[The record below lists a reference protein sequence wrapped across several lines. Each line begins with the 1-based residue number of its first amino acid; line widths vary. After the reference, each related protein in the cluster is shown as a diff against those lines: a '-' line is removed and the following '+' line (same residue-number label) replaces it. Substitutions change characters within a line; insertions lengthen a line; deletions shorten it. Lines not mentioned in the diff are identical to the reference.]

1 MIIRVQNLSP
11 EWFSFHINYR
21 ELSVFYSQSVGNSV
35 FFLTFARRNI
45 IPDDNMITTT
55 ATNKKSVNNSCQPSV
70 HGGTIR
76 DRVLAET
83 ISVDEYFDEL
93 IDQVKEDYANL

>member
-1 MIIRVQNLSP
+1 MVIRVKNLSP
-11 EWFSFHINYR
+11 
-21 ELSVFYSQSVGNSV
+21 QSVGNSV

-45 IPDDNMITTT
+45 IPDENMITTT
-55 ATNKKSVNNSCQPSV
+55 ATIKKSVNNSSQPSV
-70 HGGTIR
+70 HGETIR

>member
-1 MIIRVQNLSP
+1 
-11 EWFSFHINYR
+11 
-21 ELSVFYSQSVGNSV
+21 
-35 FFLTFARRNI
+35 
-45 IPDDNMITTT
+45 MITTT
-55 ATNKKSVNNSCQPSV
+55 ATIKKSVNNGCQPSV
-70 HGGTIR
+70 HGETIR

>member
-1 MIIRVQNLSP
+1 MVIHVENLSP
-11 EWFSFHINYR
+11 EWFLFYINYR

-45 IPDDNMITTT
+45 IPDENMITTT
-55 ATNKKSVNNSCQPSV
+55 ATIKKSVNNSCQPSV
-70 HGGTIR
+70 HGETIR